1 MGDYYCLLRRSF
13 STAALYPNQG
23 LLLMLTPVLRICSA
37 VTVAALTLISAS
49 SAQTTPAAPLSAA
62 QEKIWRFDR
71 LDNIGG
77 HPTEVLGHPS
87 VIESPYGKAVEF
99 HGNGDAIIVPEH
111 PLAGAKAFTW
121 EVIFRPDA
129 DGAEAQRFFHIE
141 ERNPVTGKDDGNRLL
156 FEIRIVKRQWCLDSF
171 AGNRGVNIT
180 LLNCKALHPLGP
192 WYRVTAVW
200 DGKTLKNYVGN
211 EMQGQGPLVMEPE
224 GPGRSSIGM
233 RLNRVYPFKGAVLMS
248 RTVPRALPPDQFL
261 KMPPIA
267 DTAK

>member
-1 MGDYYCLLRRSF
+1 MLSRVLHTCSVV
-13 STAALYPNQG
+13 AIAL
-23 LLLMLTPVLRICSA
+23 
-37 VTVAALTLISAS
+37 LTLLSAS
-49 SAQTTPAAPLSAA
+49 SAQTTPSTPASTG
-62 QEKIWRFDR
+62 QEKVWRFDR

-111 PLAGAKAFTW
+111 PLAGATAFTW

-141 ERNPVTGKDDGNRLL
+141 EQDPVTGKDDGNRLL
-156 FEIRIVKRQWCLDSF
+156 FEIRIVKGQWCLDSF
-171 AGNRGVNIT
+171 AGNRGVNLT
-180 LLNCKALHPLGP
+180 LLNCKALHPLGQ
-192 WYRVTAVW
+192 WFRVTAVW
-200 DGKTLKNYVGN
+200 DGKMLKNYVGD
-211 EMQGQGPLVMEPE
+211 ELQGEGPLVMGPE

-248 RTVPRALPPDQFL
+248 RTVPRALPPDEFL
-261 KMPPIA
+261 KMPPL
-267 DTAK
+267 TGSQK